1 MKRKHQSSDNNTAA
15 PVSMEHEISS
25 NLRVSVEDGEYGR
38 YIKIKRGE
46 KWLCLSASLWKIIN
60 HNLDKLRDVD
70 QVLYLTKEKRLEVIN
85 YMDKRYIS
93 FIHKTFYQD
102 SEYTHYINFNDDEWS
117 MLLERMNSIN
127 TQLDSI

>member
-1 MKRKHQSSDNNTAA
+1 MKRKHQSSDNPA

-25 NLRVSVEDGEYGR
+25 NLWVSVEDGEYGR

-60 HNLDKLRDVD
+60 RNLDKLRDVD
-70 QVLYLTKEKRLEVIN
+70 QVLYLTKEKRLEVISYN
-85 YMDKRYIS
+85 GRRYVSFVHKRP
-93 FIHKTFYQD
+93 YQD
-102 SEYTHYINFNDDEWS
+102 SVYTTYTNFNDDEWA
-117 MLLERMNSIN
+117 MLLEKMNSIN